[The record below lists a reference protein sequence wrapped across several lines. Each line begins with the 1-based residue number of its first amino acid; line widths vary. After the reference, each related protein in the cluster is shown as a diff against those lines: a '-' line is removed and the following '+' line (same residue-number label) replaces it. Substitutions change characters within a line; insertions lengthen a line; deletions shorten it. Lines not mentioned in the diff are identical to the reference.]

1 MTTYENLVYPM
12 LDSYDSI
19 QNVLLIDQSALQSQ
33 VFYDSA
39 NTASYP
45 ILYNSLTK
53 REDLSQLLS
62 RFTHLDRIAFVFHGI
77 YPGCYY
83 DKPFLEEQP
92 VFTLDGSGSVIVSEN
107 VAFVQTLISTFT
119 VSHVDFLGCNLLL
132 SEEWLKYFDVLS
144 ANGCTVGASNDQTGN
159 LKYGGDWILENT
171 MENVQNIYFTSQ
183 IEDYSDLLVT
193 TAITTNKT
201 LTQSGTELTDG
212 TTTYN
217 WTANGPIPISG
228 SNITVKFG
236 GNINITTAAQTFN
249 ITGSNVTVDGSNNI
263 VTVNNF
269 ASFPGLFNIASSL
282 NNITLQNIKIVGSSA
297 QPTSGI
303 LVGPT
308 TTIYPDGFNIL
319 NCSVTGSATITQNSG
334 IFCGIN
340 TNIQANFPT
349 FGNTTV
355 ENCFNT
361 IPIGSIQYQSGFF
374 SHGQTVRSNARFNMT
389 NCYNS
394 ADIGPSAACSGLI
407 GTNFTINT
415 NAIVTLT
422 NCFNTGNIIGGSQYS
437 SALVNPDIIFN
448 SNSSILNLTNCY
460 NTGNFTNVSNAFNYG
475 LISGFKAGS
484 VGGNINLT
492 NCYNTG
498 TMTNGGALI
507 NLTSTT
513 PANCY
518 INIINSYSTAV
529 APLVGGALTNVTL
542 TNTFSTAGGSWTD
555 SSANA
560 ALTGIPSSIYNPGT
574 VWASMS
580 ANTPYILSSITGTL
594 YSPNTASVV
603 VNTYTTGAAAFGT
616 NLTLVSVN
624 SANPATYATINAT
637 TGVISFS
644 NLSAGTYLARVLSY
658 RLTNSKYTNYVFSTF
673 TIFGPLYQAN
683 AYNHTFYTYSSAN
696 PTVLTQTVYN
706 AAGGQQSV
714 TDMSFGGQNIQT
726 VLTAL
731 DVAPYTVGIRDTSNN
746 KVSMDL
752 AFFGAYNTTLTT
764 TQQNAM
770 ITYVNTNYKEP
781 RTAATTY
788 AVTVADGVFNINGS
802 YQNLTFVSGNL
813 YVFDQSSPTNVGNLL
828 VLGTTLDVSSSIVGN
843 NVIYNGTPGS
853 ANAYTLIDLSGT
865 NPATTSLK
873 YFSLTTTG
881 MGYTQ
886 PTVKYVVGGLN
897 WNGTYNVTNDSL
909 ENGNTMA
916 YSFNGISWNGL
927 GLLFQYGCN
936 SIAYGNGRWVA
947 GGRSD
952 AHDMMSSTDGITW
965 SRIYITGTTPFFSV
979 GPPPYYATY
988 SDFKIDGPGCNK
1000 VIFMNNKFVAIGSTN
1015 LIYYSTDG
1023 IAWSSASTTSYM
1035 MVDITYN
1042 GYYWIAS
1049 DYSDIWYSSNL
1060 TSWTKKFAN
1069 VGYYNHVSFRTSNT
1083 TMGCFVPSGYYNNT
1097 QTTSWTAKNNAITI
1111 ATQQGNYNVW
1121 SGYAFNNE
1129 MLLIKH
1135 KYNYV
1140 IASDNSPT
1148 VYYPDTRTLLNPVS
1162 FNPTLD
1168 DGITYVKKI
1177 SEIFYDKIL
1186 DRWIIIA
1193 MQGVL
1198 VKNTKTFSSNADDI
1212 KFKSITNYSAVGSAI
1227 TIESI
1232 SRGTLFG

>member
-1 MTTYENLVYPM
+1 
-12 LDSYDSI
+12 
-19 QNVLLIDQSALQSQ
+19 
-33 VFYDSA
+33 
-39 NTASYP
+39 
-45 ILYNSLTK
+45 
-53 REDLSQLLS
+53 
-62 RFTHLDRIAFVFHGI
+62 
-77 YPGCYY
+77 
-83 DKPFLEEQP
+83 
-92 VFTLDGSGSVIVSEN
+92 
-107 VAFVQTLISTFT
+107 
-119 VSHVDFLGCNLLL
+119 
-132 SEEWLKYFDVLS
+132 
-144 ANGCTVGASNDQTGN
+144 
-159 LKYGGDWILENT
+159 
-171 MENVQNIYFTSQ
+171 
-183 IEDYSDLLVT
+183 
-193 TAITTNKT
+193 
-201 LTQSGTELTDG
+201 
-212 TTTYN
+212 
-217 WTANGPIPISG
+217 
-228 SNITVKFG
+228 VKFG

-249 ITGSNVTVDGSNNI
+249 ITTSNVTIDGSNNT

-340 TNIQANFPT
+340 TNSPANFPT

-361 IPIGSIQYQSGFF
+361 IPIGSTQYQSGFF
-374 SHGQTVRSNARFNMT
+374 SHGQTVRTNARFNMT

-394 ADIGPSAACSGLI
+394 ADIGPSVACSGLI

-422 NCFNTGNIIGGSQYS
+422 NCFNTGNITSSSQYS
-437 SALVNPDIIFN
+437 SALINPDIIFN

-460 NTGNFTNVSNAFNYG
+460 NTGNFANVSNAFNYG
-475 LISGFKAGS
+475 LISGFRAGS

-498 TMTNGGALI
+498 TMATGGALI
-507 NLTSTT
+507 RLTSTT
-513 PANCY
+513 PTNCY
-518 INIINSYSTAV
+518 INIRNCYSTTV
-529 APLVGGALTNVTL
+529 AGLVTGPALTNVTS
-542 TNTFSTAGGSWTD
+542 TNSFSTVGGAWSDATAI
-555 SSANA
+555 SSLLN
-560 ALTGIPSSIYNPGT
+560 TPTSIYNPGT
-574 VWASMS
+574 VWASIT
-580 ANTPYILSSITGTL
+580 ANTPYILSSITGNL
-594 YSPNTASVV
+594 YTPNTASTLL
-603 VNTYTTGAAAFGT
+603 NTYTTGAAAFGT

-644 NLSAGTYLARVLSY
+644 NLLGGTYVARVLSY

-673 TIFGPLYQAN
+673 TVATPPPLYPLN
-683 AYNHTFYTYSSAN
+683 TYNHTFYTYSSAN
-696 PTVLTQTVYN
+696 PTVLTRTIYN
-706 AAGGQQSV
+706 AAGVQQSV

-731 DVAPYTVGIRDTSNN
+731 DTGSGPYTIGIRDTSNN

-752 AFFGAYNTTLTT
+752 AFFGAYNTTLTQ
-764 TQQNAM
+764 TQQNNIM
-770 ITYVNTNYKEP
+770 TYVNTNFKEP

-788 AVTVADGVFNINGS
+788 AVTVSGGVFNINGS

-813 YVFDQSSPTNVGNLL
+813 YVFDQSSPTNIGNLL

-843 NVIYNGTPGS
+843 NVIYSGTPGS

-881 MGYTQ
+881 LGFVV

-916 YSFNGISWNGL
+916 YSFNGTSWTGL
-927 GLLFQYGCN
+927 GLLFKYACN
-936 SIAYGNGRWVA
+936 SIAYGNGVWIA

-952 AHDMMSSTDGITW
+952 DHDMMRSTDGITW

-979 GPPPYYATY
+979 GPPPFYATY
-988 SDFKIDGPGCNK
+988 SDFTYDGPGCNK
-1000 VIFMNNKFVAIGSTN
+1000 VIFMNNKFVAIGSTSS
-1015 LIYYSTDG
+1015 IYYSTNG
-1023 IAWSSASTTSYM
+1023 INWSSASIASSM

-1042 GYYWIAS
+1042 GYYWIVTG
-1049 DYSDIWYSSNL
+1049 YSDLWYSSNL
-1060 TSWTKKFAN
+1060 TSWTQRFSN
-1069 VGYYNHVSFRTSNT
+1069 GGYYNHVSFRTSDT
-1083 TMGCFVPSGYYNNT
+1083 TMGCFIPSGYYNNT
-1097 QTTSWTAKNNAITI
+1097 QTTSWTAKNAGITI
-1111 ATQQGNYNVW
+1111 ATQQGGYNMW
-1121 SGYAFNNE
+1121 SGHAFNNE
-1129 MLLIKH
+1129 MLLIIH
-1135 KYNYV
+1135 KYNYDT
-1140 IASDNSPT
+1140 ASENSPA

-1198 VKNTKTFSSNADDI
+1198 VKNTKTFSSGANDA

-1227 TIESI
+1227 TIEST
-1232 SRGTLFG
+1232 SRGTLLG